1 MRRKTVF
8 TGIVL
13 TLAVC
18 FAGCGAQEGQEQE
31 SAGQGQEMTEEEL
44 EEERDRIRGIYDVES
59 QSAIREGLDA
69 EKREKAYTSDDMLVE
84 YNPFGTNTQSL
95 YIYFQ
100 TETPVSV
107 SCTVH
112 VEDESIPDY
121 TQQLTEDSSYL
132 LEHEYQVIG
141 LVPDME
147 NEITFALTGTD
158 GQTEEQTI
166 TYEMGSL
173 MGQEEVQLETEEGN
187 SVEDVVVR
195 LNVTDGTVDEVLDLG
210 DLFGAYKE
218 TCVENSDG
226 DLDWMHINTIQWMG
240 DGQVLFSSRETSSI
254 IKIKDLYSAPAVE
267 YMISDPAVWEDTEW
281 ADLVLEKSGDFA
293 SQGGQHSI
301 TYVKDES
308 LPEGQ
313 YYLYMFNN
321 NIGVSEARPDF
332 DWSVIDGI
340 QSEAVDGT
348 TSYYYKYLVD
358 ETSGSYELVESFEL
372 PYSGYVSSVQE
383 IGDNVVA
390 DSGMQGVWGEYDSE
404 NNLIR
409 SFTMEKESFIY
420 RVYKYEL

>member
-187 SVEDVVVR
+187 SGEELEEGLYVV
-195 LNVTDGTVDEVLDLG
+195 LG
-210 DLFGAYKE
+210 ND
-218 TCVENSDG
+218 SDG
-226 DLDWMHINTIQWMG
+226 LDFMYYYDNNGILRGEIPIIGYRSHRI
-240 DGQVLFSSRETSSI
+240 LFSDDGMYFSISET
-254 IKIKDLYSAPAVE
+254 KLARMDELGAGY
-267 YMISDPAVWEDTEW
+267 
-281 ADLVLEKSGDFA
+281 
-293 SQGGQHSI
+293 GG
-301 TYVKDES
+301 
-308 LPEGQ
+308 L
-313 YYLYMFNN
+313 
-321 NIGVSEARPDF
+321 RPGP
-332 DWSVIDGI
+332 V
-340 QSEAVDGT
+340 
-348 TSYYYKYLVD
+348 
-358 ETSGSYELVESFEL
+358 
-372 PYSGYVSSVQE
+372 
-383 IGDNVVA
+383 
-390 DSGMQGVWGEYDSE
+390 
-404 NNLIR
+404 
-409 SFTMEKESFIY
+409 
-420 RVYKYEL
+420 